1 MLLNAPFQEHSYL
14 PTVAAA
20 RDLYFYPALK
30 EFMASSQH
38 MREAESGKR
47 PRVVAM
53 MTHGN
58 QVVVTGKE
66 NTLVGSREALELL

>member
-1 MLLNAPFQEHSYL
+1 M

-38 MREAESGKR
+38 QRGAVSGKR
-47 PRVVAM
+47 PRLVAM

-58 QVVVTGKE
+58 AIVVE
-66 NTLVGSREALELL
+66 RNRIQCFSLALKDLRDSHKLSM